1 MRALWGVMIL
11 AVLLALAAFAV
22 ISARRLGVQDP
33 PSGRL
38 AADLTARVTTL
49 MEEDFRALTT
59 QGGEPVACTA
69 KPFGVRP
76 EGLTRAAQA
85 TTIYAWVHC
94 RTDSGE
100 SLLDPVALRLDS
112 PPTVRVPQA
121 GDERERSLRRIFPA
135 DVRAAMHGS
144 DLSADR

>member
-1 MRALWGVMIL
+1 MRALWGVTIL
-11 AVLLALAAFAV
+11 AVLMALAAFAV

-38 AADLTARVTTL
+38 AADLSERVTTL
-49 MEEDFRALTT
+49 MEKDFRTLTT
-59 QGGEPVACTA
+59 RGGEPVACTA
-69 KPFGVRP
+69 RPFGVRP
-76 EGLTRAAQA
+76 EGLTRAAEA

-94 RTDSGE
+94 RTDAGD
-100 SLLDPVALRLDS
+100 SLIDPVALRLDS

-135 DVRAAMHGS
+135 DVRAAMRGS
-144 DLSADR
+144 DLSAD